1 MSYKLNGRE
10 VEIEVSG
17 YGDNTMIESGY
28 YVDTGTDLSDD
39 ELDELMNDYGCDIAQ
54 SQAER
59 YADDLYDRMND
70 R

>member
-1 MSYKLNGRE
+1 MKIKGRE

-17 YGDNTMIESGY
+17 YGDDLIIESGY
-28 YVDTGTDLSDD
+28 YVDTGEDLTDD
-39 ELDELMNDYGCDIAQ
+39 ELDYLMNAYGCDIAQ
-54 SQAER
+54 RQEDR